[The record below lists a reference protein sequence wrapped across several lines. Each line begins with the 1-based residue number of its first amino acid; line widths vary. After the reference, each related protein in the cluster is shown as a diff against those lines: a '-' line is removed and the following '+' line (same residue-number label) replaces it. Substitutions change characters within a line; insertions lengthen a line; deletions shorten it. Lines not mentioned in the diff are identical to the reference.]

1 MSLNIAKAIHL
12 LGVAM
17 LLMSLGGLALH
28 SMNGGTKENNPSRKL
43 AAAIHGTGLLLVLGA
58 GLHMIG
64 GYAHLD
70 HGLLGAKLLV
80 WLLLGGG
87 VALAQ
92 RGAGPARLIW
102 FIGPLLVAVAAIL
115 GSALRDAG
123 TTAPEPQPAAAAAA
137 QG

>member
-1 MSLNIAKAIHL
+1 MSVNVAKVIHL

-17 LLMSLGGLALH
+17 MLMSLGGLALH
-28 SMNGGTKENNPSRKL
+28 GMNGGTKENNASRKL

-70 HGLLGAKLLV
+70 HGLLGAKLLL
-80 WLLLGGG
+80 WLLLGGA
-87 VALAQ
+87 VAVVQ
-92 RGAGPARLIW
+92 RGAGMARLVW
-102 FIGPLLVAVAAIL
+102 FAGPLLVALAALL
-115 GSALRDAG
+115 GSALREAG
-123 TTAPEPQPAAAAAA
+123 TTAPEPPAAAAA

>member
-43 AAAIHGTGLLLVLGA
+43 AAAIHGIGLLLVLGA

>member
-1 MSLNIAKAIHL
+1 MSLNIAKVLHL

-17 LLMSLGGLALH
+17 MMMSLGGLALH
-28 SMNGGTKENNPSRKL
+28 GMNGGTKENNGSRKL

-64 GYAHLD
+64 GYAQLN
-70 HGLLGAKLLV
+70 HGLLGAKLFI
-80 WLLLGGG
+80 WLLLGAA
-87 VALAQ
+87 VAIAQ

-102 FIGPLLVAVAAIL
+102 FVGPLLVAVAAIL

>member
-1 MSLNIAKAIHL
+1 MSLNVAKVIHL

-17 LLMSLGGLALH
+17 MLMSLGGLALH
-28 SMNGGTKENNPSRKL
+28 GMNGGTKENNASRKL

-80 WLLLGGG
+80 WLLLGGA
-87 VALAQ
+87 VAVVQ
-92 RGAGPARLIW
+92 RGAGMARLVW
-102 FIGPLLVAVAAIL
+102 FAGPLLVALAALL
-115 GSALRDAG
+115 GSALREAG
-123 TTAPEPQPAAAAAA
+123 TTAPEPPPAAAA